1 MKSCAQYIAETK
13 AKLGDPRMSDR
24 ELGQNLGKHHD
35 DVRGF
40 SQQDVSRAKKGPMT
54 DPMAIAI
61 AKALGVEPGEVLW
74 AARLERESR
83 PEVRQH
89 LERWGRVVGKAL
101 ASVPSKAAS
110 ALAALAVAL
119 GLFLPAGDTQ
129 AAVGGA
135 GRN

>member
-1 MKSCAQYIAETK
+1 MKSCAQYIAEAK

-24 ELGQNLGKHHD
+24 GLGVNLGRFHD
-35 DVRGF
+35 GGF

-61 AKALGVEPGEVLW
+61 AKALAIEPGEVLW

-89 LERWGRVVGKAL
+89 LERWGHVVGKAL
-101 ASVPSKAAS
+101 ASLPSKVAS
-110 ALAALAVAL
+110 AVAALAMAMSLFQPAPNAQVAC
-119 GLFLPAGDTQ
+119 
-129 AAVGGA
+129 GGE
-135 GRN
+135 GR